1 MLPRSATGFVHLT
14 DHRILRQPK
23 PFDPLARVRKNFS
36 VRLTRSAGESSPSR
50 AFATL
55 TRAGPVSLSP
65 QFASVGSTRVAS
77 TCRTKPDLQIRTA
90 VRYLVTHRLGVV
102 PNPYACPPKRE
113 SHKQTSNSQHVRST
127 YLRA

>member
-23 PFDPLARVRKNFS
+23 PFDP
-36 VRLTRSAGESSPSR
+36 
-50 AFATL
+50 L